1 MKVILRKD
9 QDKLGQ
15 VGTVVDVKDGYARN
29 FLIPKGIA
37 YPANEGNMR
46 ALTEEKKQTE
56 RRSAKELKGS
66 EKLAA
71 ELEKLS
77 VTIKMKVGEDE
88 KLFGSVTSQM
98 IADAMKEKGFEID
111 KRIIELP
118 EPTRP
123 SPERSRCGWCES
135 SIRQPHLTPGNQCKT
150 SGFRHRHRG
159 ATRRYVFGRTM
170 RRPFLLMICPPTR
183 TQLLNISTFSYVI
196 ALA

>member
-15 VGTVVDVKDGYARN
+15 VGAVVDVKDGYARN

-37 YPANEGNMR
+37 YPASDGSMR
-46 ALTEEKKQTE
+46 ALTEEKKQAE
-56 RRSAKELKGS
+56 RRTTKELKAS

-98 IADAMKEKGFEID
+98 IADAVKEKGFDLD

-118 EPTRP
+118 EP
-123 SPERSRCGWCES
+123 
-135 SIRQPHLTPGNQCKT
+135 IK
-150 SGFRHRHRG
+150 
-159 ATRRYVFGRTM
+159 
-170 RRPFLLMICPPTR
+170 
-183 TQLLNISTFSYVI
+183 
-196 ALA
+196 ALGIYNVDVKVHQNVTGKVKVWVVRE